1 MVKLRLSRVGRLH
14 VQLFR
19 LVATDSRSPRD
30 GKVLEAL
37 GTYNPKGE
45 RFDDSFSFKEDRVLY
60 WLSVGAQPSDRVW
73 NMLRKK
79 GINKANYRSKIAA
92 LPKSA

>member
-45 RFDDSFSFKEDRVLY
+45 RF
-60 WLSVGAQPSDRVW
+60 
-73 NMLRKK
+73 
-79 GINKANYRSKIAA
+79 
-92 LPKSA
+92 